1 MENAWHRPVR
11 ESICAVEKQMKLNG
25 LASTL
30 TPATTAVSTRPDR
43 IACTALSKATSE
55 DEQAVSTVKLGPFR
69 SKM

>member
-1 MENAWHRPVR
+1 
-11 ESICAVEKQMKLNG
+11 MKLNG

-69 SKM
+69 SKMYEMRFEMIESVLPVAA